1 MSQCDD
7 AVDVLALQ
15 DLHHLAGGLHGVRYG
30 DVVEVSGHDE
40 IEGVRCAEPEDPQ
53 PVAVPLDYLIRFEHQ
68 LPRVRV
74 AQVGAYR
81 IEFKLSCVVQ
91 IRLEPVVELMVPWDH
106 EVISHRIQYVH
117 GRAAVGEH
125 RVSGTLE
132 RVPRVQYEDGGS
144 AGLEVTPERCHPCE
158 PEVLVIVGMGV
169 VGVYDVDFARR
180 GVVAIV
186 VPNVGVG
193 EQQDDHDRNR
203 GDGDDLDV
211 ASLHDMRMHDGI

>member
-1 MSQCDD
+1 MTVWLWPSMKRSMPSTSAQIWSEVMLELGSTPSVPVRRCSRRPRP
-7 AVDVLALQ
+7 
-15 DLHHLAGGLHGVRYG
+15 AGPPPSGGRLHGVRYS

-53 PVAVPLDYLIRFEHQ
+53 PVAVPLDYPIRFEHQ

-132 RVPRVQYEDGGS
+132 RVPRVQHEDGGS
-144 AGLEVTPERCHPCE
+144 AGLEVLPERCHPCE
-158 PEVLVIVGMGV
+158 PEVLVIVPWV
-169 VGVYDVDFARR
+169 
-180 GVVAIV
+180 
-186 VPNVGVG
+186 
-193 EQQDDHDRNR
+193 
-203 GDGDDLDV
+203 
-211 ASLHDMRMHDGI
+211 SLVCMM